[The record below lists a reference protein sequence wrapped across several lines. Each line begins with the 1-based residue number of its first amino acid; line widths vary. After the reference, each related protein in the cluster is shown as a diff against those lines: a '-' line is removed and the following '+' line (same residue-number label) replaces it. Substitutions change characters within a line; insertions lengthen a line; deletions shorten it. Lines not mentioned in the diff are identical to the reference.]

1 MLRWVLFFLLVSL
14 VAGALGFT
22 GIAQGTAEIAK
33 IIFLIFIS
41 LFVIAL
47 ILLMFGK

>member
-22 GIAQGTAEIAK
+22 GIAQGSAEIAK
-33 IIFLIFIS
+33 VIFVIFLS

-47 ILLMFGK
+47 ILLMVGK